1 MIINN
6 FNVACI
12 WLIIDKGAKFLKKRF
27 ITSNDWQTSIA
38 EIALQAFIEQSRHI
52 GNASSLHTYGR
63 DVRKAVEEA
72 RERIAGLIDA
82 HASEIIF
89 TGSGTE
95 ANNLALKGAY
105 WHRNKDGIARNLI
118 VISAFE
124 HHAVLDPARWLEDFE
139 GAEVLLV
146 PVSKDGYVD
155 LQSLEEIIRERH
167 DEIALISV
175 MHSNNEVGTVQPL
188 SEIVKLA
195 DQFEIPVHSDAV
207 QSLGKIPLSF
217 KKLGL
222 FAMTISAHKIG
233 GPIGI
238 GALVLRKGV
247 DITPILHGGGQEREI
262 RSGTLNSAGIVAF
275 AAAVQSALRDLD
287 SSREKI
293 SALRKKLITALQ
305 REVPDATLN
314 GVLDGETLPGIAN
327 ISFPRTESDSLLLL
341 FDAEGIACSTGSAC
355 SAGVQE
361 ASHVLLAMGLSEKE
375 ARSSLRFSLGTS
387 NTDTDIEYL
396 QTCIKRVIDRARAAF
411 RD

>member
-1 MIINN
+1 MPRVYFDN
-6 FNVACI
+6 A
-12 WLIIDKGAKFLKKRF
+12 A
-27 ITSNDWQTSIA
+27 TTPIA
-38 EIALQAFIEQSRHI
+38 EVALQAFIEQSRHI

-139 GAEVLLV
+139 GAEVVLV
-146 PVSKDGYVD
+146 PVSKEGYVD
-155 LQSLEEIIRERH
+155 IQSLARIISERH

-188 SEIVKLA
+188 LEIVKLA

-275 AAAVQSALRDLD
+275 AAAVQSAFRDLD
-287 SSREKI
+287 SNREKI
-293 SALRKKLITALQ
+293 GTLRKKLITALQ

>member
-1 MIINN
+1 MPRVYFDNAATTPISE
-6 FNVACI
+6 V
-12 WLIIDKGAKFLKKRF
+12 
-27 ITSNDWQTSIA
+27 
-38 EIALQAFIEQSRHI
+38 ALQAFIEQSRLV

-72 RERIAGLIDA
+72 RERIAGLIDS

-95 ANNLALKGAY
+95 ANNLALKGAF
-105 WHRNKDGIARNLI
+105 WHRNKDGVARNVI

-139 GAEVLLV
+139 GAEVIHV
-146 PVSKDGYVD
+146 PVTREGFIS
-155 LQSLEEIIRERH
+155 LEALEEIVRERH
-167 DEIALISV
+167 DEIALISI
-175 MHSNNEVGTVQPL
+175 MHSNNEVGTLQPI
-188 SEIVKLA
+188 SQVVAIA
-195 DQFEIPVHSDAV
+195 DEFAIPVHSDAV
-207 QSLGKIPLSF
+207 QSLGKVPLSF
-217 KKLGL
+217 KELGL
-222 FAMTISAHKIG
+222 FAMTISAHKVG
-233 GPIGI
+233 GPIGV

-247 DITPILHGGGQEREI
+247 DITPILHGGGQERDI

-275 AAAVQSALRDLD
+275 AAAVQSAIRDLD
-287 SSREKI
+287 TNAAKIRNLRTKLI
-293 SALRKKLITALQ
+293 SALQ
-305 REVPDATLN
+305 SEVSDVKLN
-314 GVLDGETLPGIAN
+314 GVLEGETLPGIAN

-361 ASHVLLAMGLSEKE
+361 ASHVLMAMGLDEKE
-375 ARSSLRFSLGTS
+375 ARSSLRFSLGTA

-396 QTCIKRVIDRARAAF
+396 QTCIKRVIDRARAAY

>member
-1 MIINN
+1 MPRVYFDNAATTPISE
-6 FNVACI
+6 V
-12 WLIIDKGAKFLKKRF
+12 
-27 ITSNDWQTSIA
+27 
-38 EIALQAFIEQSRHI
+38 ALQAFIEQSRLV

-72 RERIAGLIDA
+72 RERIAGLIDS

-95 ANNLALKGAY
+95 ANNLALKGAF
-105 WHRNKDGIARNLI
+105 WHRNKDGVARNVI

-139 GAEVLLV
+139 GAEVIQV
-146 PVSKDGYVD
+146 PVTREGFIS
-155 LQSLEEIIRERH
+155 LEALEEIVRERH
-167 DEIALISV
+167 DEIALISI
-175 MHSNNEVGTVQPL
+175 MHSNNEVGTLQPI
-188 SEIVKLA
+188 SQVVAIA
-195 DQFEIPVHSDAV
+195 DEFAIPVHSDAV
-207 QSLGKIPLSF
+207 QSLGKVPLSF
-217 KKLGL
+217 KELGL
-222 FAMTISAHKIG
+222 FAMTISAHKVG
-233 GPIGI
+233 GPIGV

-247 DITPILHGGGQEREI
+247 DITPILHGGGQERDI

-275 AAAVQSALRDLD
+275 SAAVQSAIRDLD
-287 SSREKI
+287 TNAAKI
-293 SALRKKLITALQ
+293 RNLRTKLIAALQ
-305 REVPDATLN
+305 SEVSDVKLN
-314 GVLDGETLPGIAN
+314 GVLEGETLPGIAN

-361 ASHVLLAMGLSEKE
+361 ASHVLMAMGLDEKE
-375 ARSSLRFSLGTS
+375 ARSSLRFSLGTA

-396 QTCIKRVIDRARAAF
+396 QTCIKRVIDRARAAY

>member
-1 MIINN
+1 MPRVYFDN
-6 FNVACI
+6 A
-12 WLIIDKGAKFLKKRF
+12 A
-27 ITSNDWQTSIA
+27 TTPIA
-38 EIALQAFIEQSRHI
+38 EVALQAFIEQSRHI

-139 GAEVLLV
+139 GAEVVLV
-146 PVSKDGYVD
+146 PVSKKGYVD
-155 LQSLEEIIRERH
+155 IQYLARIISERH

-188 SEIVKLA
+188 LEIVKLA

-217 KKLGL
+217 KNLGL

-275 AAAVQSALRDLD
+275 AAAVQSAFRDLD
-287 SSREKI
+287 SNREKI
-293 SALRKKLITALQ
+293 GTLRKKLITALQ